1 MKKLIAK
8 ILVAVMLISVFACL
22 GACNNTESEAPTPYI
37 GENGNWW
44 IGDTDTNVPATG
56 PKGDKGDAGKDG
68 AAGTN
73 GENGA
78 PAPTPSLRYNP
89 ENEAYEISFD
99 GGVTWT
105 VIENYSPDANEPDNT
120 PDNEPEIPGVN
131 KPTIDPGDA
140 AAQSYEYPV
149 ETIVPV
155 DGTTIAYATDHVY
168 KDEAKTKFAF
178 IDLDALGGFDTVS
191 FEVIYDYDDPW
202 VCFAFLTEMPEL
214 GEMVTYAEGYS
225 TFKFACYDCKA
236 DIPAD
241 AKYLAFY
248 YSYDDSEKGTI
259 SYLPAS
265 ITFTKGKTVLE
276 NLQDATLEEYD
287 LPMEY
292 LVADHAVINYFGSG
306 ADKHKFM
313 YHKNKDEECKV
324 ALIDITDTVFN
335 YVTLTPAD
343 REDKWMGYTFLTE
356 LPEIGEVVSYA
367 EGYDTVVDG
376 NYEIE
381 IPEDAKYLVVYYM
394 DDYDEL
400 YYPGAITFEK

>member
-8 ILVAVMLISVFACL
+8 ILVAVMLLSAFVCL
-22 GACNNTESEAPTPYI
+22 SACNNTENEALTPYI

-44 IGDTDTNVPATG
+44 IGDTDTNVSATG

-68 AAGTN
+68 AAGAN

-78 PAPTPSLRYNP
+78 AAPTPALRYNP
-89 ENEAYEISFD
+89 ETEVYEISFD

-105 VIENYSPDANEPDNT
+105 VVENYT
-120 PDNEPEIPGVN
+120 PVVNEPENEPNNPNVN
-131 KPTIDPGDA
+131 KPTINPDDA
-140 AAQSYEYPV
+140 EAQSYEYPV
-149 ETIVPV
+149 DTIVPV
-155 DGTTIAYATDHVY
+155 QGAIAYATDHVY

-276 NLQDATLEEYD
+276 NLQDGTLEAYD

-292 LVADHAVINYFGSG
+292 LVADHAVINYFGKD
-306 ADKHKFM
+306 ADKDKFI
-313 YHKNKDEECKV
+313 YHKNKDDECKV
-324 ALIDITDTVFN
+324 AVIDITDTVFES
-335 YVTLTPAD
+335 VILTPAD
-343 REDKWMGYTFLTE
+343 REDTWMGYTFLTE
-356 LPEIGEVVSYA
+356 LPEIGELVSYA
-367 EGYDTVVDG
+367 NGYDTVEEYTG
-376 NYEIE
+376 EIE
-381 IPEDAKYLVVYYM
+381 IPENAKYLVVYYM
-394 DDYDEL
+394 DNYNEL
-400 YYPGAITFEK
+400 YYPGGIRFEK